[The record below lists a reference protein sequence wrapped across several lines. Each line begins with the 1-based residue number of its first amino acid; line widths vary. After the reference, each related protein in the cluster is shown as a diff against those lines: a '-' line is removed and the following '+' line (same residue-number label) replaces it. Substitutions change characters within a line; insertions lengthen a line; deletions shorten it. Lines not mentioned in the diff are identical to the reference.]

1 MNNLLNIF
9 KALSDKNRLLIVF
22 ALMEYNELCACQII
36 EFLNV
41 SGATASRHLGILV
54 NANIIQSRKDS
65 RWVRYKLNEEKVSP
79 FKDWLEKELMSSE
92 EIKEAAA
99 NLVRIVSTDP
109 QVICKKQRL
118 A

>member
-1 MNNLLNIF
+1 MNNLLNTF
-9 KALSDKNRLLIVF
+9 KALSDKNRLLIVY

-36 EFLNV
+36 EFLNI

-65 RWVRYKLNEEKVSP
+65 RWVRYKLIKGGISP
-79 FKDWLEKELMSSE
+79 FKDWLEKEFASTN
-92 EIKEAAA
+92 EIALISK
-99 NLVRIVSTDP
+99 NLAQIVSTDP
-109 QVICKKQRL
+109 QVICKKQRE